1 MKKIKTGI
9 FTLLA
14 GLSAGILG
22 TRWYMNKELDRVSK
36 YSDKHLKLF
45 LMMNQWVKVRQK
57 GKKLECYFEEKGYK
71 KIAVYGMSYVGVTL
85 VEELKNTKIEVVY
98 GIDKNADNI
107 ATIIDIITLKDE
119 MKEVDAIVVTAIVFY
134 EDIKRQLR
142 EKANCPVISLE
153 DILYDM

>member
-1 MKKIKTGI
+1 MGEGKTK
-9 FTLLA
+9 
-14 GLSAGILG
+14 
-22 TRWYMNKELDRVSK
+22 R
-36 YSDKHLKLF
+36 
-45 LMMNQWVKVRQK
+45 
-57 GKKLECYFEEKGYK
+57 KKLECYFEEKGYK

-107 ATIIDIITLKDE
+107 ASIIDIITLKDE